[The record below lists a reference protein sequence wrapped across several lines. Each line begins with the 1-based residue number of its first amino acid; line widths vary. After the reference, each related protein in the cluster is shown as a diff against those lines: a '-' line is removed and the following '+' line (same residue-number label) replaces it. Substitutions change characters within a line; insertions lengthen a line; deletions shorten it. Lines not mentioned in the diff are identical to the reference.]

1 MSDTPQNP
9 FVHLHVHTE
18 FSLLDGLSKIKALVK
33 RAKALEMPALAI
45 TDHGTMYGVQDFYNA
60 AKDAGVQPIL
70 GMESYLARRGM
81 RDKDPVLDKRP
92 FHLLLLARNFTGY
105 RNLLKIASAAQL
117 EGYYYRP
124 RVDMDFLAAH
134 SEGIIATTGCLAAKV
149 PQLIM
154 EGKEDEAREW
164 VGTFSDIFGPE
175 NFYMELQQH
184 DVPALATV
192 NKWLIDY
199 ARSGKTPIKLVATND
214 VHYILKE
221 DYDAHDTLLCIQT
234 TSLKSTPKRSDG
246 DDESGSTAGR
256 MAMSDNSYYL
266 TSGAE
271 MWDIFADVPEALTNT
286 LEVAELCKFEMPKR
300 EYHFPKFPVPPGFTP
315 KTYLRHLCEIG
326 MEWRFGDRKDDPT
339 LRKQL
344 DYELEVIDGMGFNT
358 YFLIVWDLCEYARHA
373 DIWFNVRGS
382 GAGSLA
388 LYTLGITSIDP
399 IQNVLFFERFLN
411 PERKTMPDIDIDY
424 PDDRRAEMM
433 KYSVQKYGSDKVAAI
448 ITFGTLGA
456 KQAVRDV
463 ARTVDYDLN
472 IVNRAL
478 KFIPQEPKPKPVA
491 QYIEDNPDLK
501 EMVEGDPVLKDIMAM
516 AGKLQ
521 GARRHTSVHAAGVII
536 ADQDLREYLPLH
548 RVTGKENADLPIK
561 QVTQFTME
569 TCEAIGLLK
578 IDFLGLATLTILR
591 TACELVN
598 RNHGTS
604 FSMDNI
610 PYRHD
615 DPRLDDEGKQKLDEA
630 YRLIARGDTVGVF
643 QLESTG
649 MQQMLRDMRPR
660 EFENIVAAVS
670 LYRPGPMDFI
680 PDYNRRLHGE
690 PVEYLHPK
698 LEAITSTTYG
708 IMVYQEQ
715 IMQIARDLFGY
726 KLGEADLMRRAVSKK
741 KEEDLAKHRAIFKER
756 GPAYGVPEET
766 ADAIFDQVFLFANYG
781 FNKAH
786 AADYAVLSVQTAYLK
801 AHYPEEYMAA
811 LLTVQV
817 SAPDKLAVFLEECRR
832 LHIPILPPDI
842 NTSDMNFTIES
853 AASGRRGIRFGLVAI
868 KGAGEGALRP
878 ILEERTAKGRFTS
891 LQDLAKRVDL
901 RKVGKRTIEALAQVG
916 AFDSLHS
923 DRQQLYEQAGTL
935 VEFSGREHDDAARGQ
950 MNLFG
955 GLADSE
961 SKIEFKPV
969 KTRMSPRDMLAW
981 EKELL
986 GVYVS
991 GRPIDKFRRDL
1002 QKVNSDEVI
1011 RLKEDPGQFSEQQV
1025 KIAGEIISMRKVFT
1039 KKQEAMAILQVEDW
1053 HDTAAP
1059 IEVVIFPRTFAQIE
1073 HQIESGDLPVPLR
1086 EGEVFVFIGK
1096 FDVSRGDPQVI
1107 CERVT
1112 QNLELMEIARQEDM
1126 PTYADD
1132 DAAPPLSTSDEPDW
1146 SLAPRIDAAPP
1157 DEGDEPTSIT
1167 GTAATTT
1174 QTMDITDDLPD
1185 DAPDWMRG
1193 NGSTNGNH
1201 HTPRWI
1207 VVTLERSGD
1216 IEADVKVLRSLHRTI
1231 FNHRGMDHFLV
1242 RTEVNGM
1249 NHWFT
1254 FDDLTDCSEQL
1265 LAHLSKIVRHDQI
1278 QVLDR
1283 APAGVP
1289 TQHAVAPSMGGGS
1302 GGMRRARY

>member
-1 MSDTPQNP
+1 MPETPNQ

-45 TDHGTMYGVQDFYNA
+45 TDHGTMYGVQDFYHA
-60 AKDAGVQPIL
+60 AVDAKLQPIL
-70 GMESYLARRGM
+70 GMESYLARRKM
-81 RDKDPVLDKRP
+81 TDKDPTLDKRP

-105 RNLLKIASAAQL
+105 RNLLKLASAAQL

-124 RVDMDFLAAH
+124 RVDLDMLASHA
-134 SEGIIATTGCLAAKV
+134 EGLIATTGCLAAKV
-149 PQLIM
+149 PQLVM
-154 EGKEDEAREW
+154 AGKDDEAREW
-164 VGTFSDIFGPE
+164 IGRFSEIFGPD
-175 NFYMELQQH
+175 NFFLELQH
-184 DVPALATV
+184 HEVPALKQV
-192 NKWLIDY
+192 NQWLIDY
-199 ARSGKTPIKLVATND
+199 AKSGHTPVKLVATND

-234 TSLKSTPKRSDG
+234 ASLKSQSKRSDG
-246 DDESGSTAGR
+246 DDEGGTAGR

-266 TSGAE
+266 TTADE
-271 MWDIFADVPEALTNT
+271 MWSIFGEVPEALTT
-286 LEVAELCKFEMPKR
+286 SLEIAQRCAFEMPAR
-300 EYHFPKFPVPPGFTP
+300 EYHFPKFPVPDGYDA
-315 KTYLRHLCEIG
+315 KTYLRRLCELG
-326 MEWRFGDRKDDPT
+326 MDWRFEDRSHDPK
-339 LRKQL
+339 LRAQL
-344 DYELEVIDGMGFNT
+344 DYELNVIDSMGFNT

-388 LYTLGITSIDP
+388 LYSLGITNIDP

-424 PDDRRAEMM
+424 PDDRRQEMM
-433 KYSVQKYGSDKVAAI
+433 KYSVQKYGTDKVAAI

-463 ARTVDYDLN
+463 ARTMEVDLN
-472 IVNRAL
+472 IINKAL
-478 KFIPQEPKPKPVA
+478 KHIPQEPKPKPVEK
-491 QYIEDNPDLK
+491 YVEDNPDLK
-501 EMVEGDPVLKDIMAM
+501 AMVEDDPQLKGVMTM

-578 IDFLGLATLTILR
+578 IDFLGLATLNILR

-598 RNHGTS
+598 RYHGTNY
-604 FSMDNI
+604 SMDNI

-615 DPRLDDEGKQKLDEA
+615 DPALSDLQQKQLSEA

-643 QLESTG
+643 QLESSG
-649 MQQMLRDMRPR
+649 MQNMLRDMRPR

-670 LYRPGPMDFI
+670 LYRPGPLDYI
-680 PDYNRRLHGE
+680 PTYNKRLHGDE
-690 PVEYLHPK
+690 AVEYLHPK

-708 IMVYQEQ
+708 ILVYQEQ

-741 KEEDLAKHRAIFKER
+741 KDEDLAKHRAIFKER
-756 GPAYGVPEET
+756 GPSHDVPVEV
-766 ADAIFDQVFLFANYG
+766 ADRIFDQVFEFANYG

-786 AADYAVLSVQTAYLK
+786 AADYAVLSVQTAFLK

-817 SAPDKLAVFLEECRR
+817 GAPDKLAVFLEECRR

-842 NTSDMNFTIES
+842 NGSDMNFTIEE
-853 AASGRRGIRFGLVAI
+853 ANGRRGIRFGLVAI

-878 ILEERTAKGRFTS
+878 ILDEHDTRGRFTS
-891 LQDLAKRVDL
+891 LEDLARRVDL
-901 RKVGKRTIEALAQVG
+901 RRVGKRTIEALAQVG
-916 AFDSLHS
+916 GLDSLHP
-923 DRQQLYEQAGTL
+923 DRQQMFEQAGTL
-935 VEFSGREHDDAARGQ
+935 VEFSGREHDDAEHGQ
-950 MNLFG
+950 MSLFG
-955 GLADSE
+955 GVAEAE
-961 SKIEFKPV
+961 SRIEFRPIKENAR
-969 KTRMSPRDMLAW
+969 KTSRELLVW

-991 GRPIDKFRRDL
+991 GRPIDKFRSDL
-1002 QKVNSDEVI
+1002 RRLNSEEVLK
-1011 RLKEDPGQFSEQQV
+1011 LKEDSPHYAEQQV
-1025 KIAGEIISMRKVFT
+1025 KIAGEIVSMRKVFT

-1053 HDTAAP
+1053 HDSASP
-1059 IEVVIFPRTFAQIE
+1059 IEVVIFPRTFAQI
-1073 HQIESGDLPVPLR
+1073 QSLIDSGDLPDIR
-1086 EGEVFVFIGK
+1086 EGEVFVFTGK
-1096 FDVSRGDPQVI
+1096 FDVSRGDAQII
-1107 CERVT
+1107 CERVS
-1112 QNLELMEIARQEDM
+1112 QNFELMEVIRPQGSPEPESVEAVR
-1126 PTYADD
+1126 TG
-1132 DAAPPLSTSDEPDW
+1132 DEPDW
-1146 SLAPRIDAAPP
+1146 ALAPRHDDLPP
-1157 DEGDEPTSIT
+1157 EDELTPATIS
-1167 GTAATTT
+1167 GTVTTT
-1174 QTMDITDDLPD
+1174 MQMSAITDDLPD
-1185 DAPDWMRG
+1185 DAPDWMRPNGG
-1193 NGSTNGNH
+1193 NGLTA
-1201 HTPRWI
+1201 PRWL

-1216 IEADVKVLRSLHRTI
+1216 PEEDVKTLGRLHRAI
-1231 FNHRGMDHFLV
+1231 FNHPGSDHFLV
-1242 RTEVNGM
+1242 RAEVNGS
-1249 NHWFT
+1249 NHWFN
-1254 FDDLTDCSEQL
+1254 FDDLTLCSEPL
-1265 LAHLSKIVRHDQI
+1265 LAKLREIVRQDQI

-1289 TQHAVAPSMGGGS
+1289 TQHSVNASNGGS
-1302 GGMRRARY
+1302 NGTFRRKS